1 MLCIY
6 LPIEDTVGTNHENR
20 KTQGISV
27 GEAMKELLV
36 SPPPHIKARTTSN
49 LIMLYVILCLLPT
62 TCWGIYVFGL
72 HALEIILVSI
82 VSAVL
87 SECVGCRL
95 IKKEPGLS
103 AVVTGLL
110 LALCLPPSVP
120 LWVPAV
126 GSVFAIFVGK
136 IAFGGTGNNIFNP
149 ALVGRAFLMLS
160 WPALLAPPVWPVPLE
175 STSSAT
181 PLNLWKHQH
190 VSTSLHDLFW
200 GFRPGCIGE
209 ISAFAILLGGAVLLV
224 LRIIDWRI
232 PASYL
237 GTVALLSWLL
247 GEPVLFH
254 LLAGG
259 LLLGAFFMATDYVT
273 SPITKNGKLIFG
285 AGAGCL
291 LVVIR
296 RFGSL
301 PEGVTY
307 SILIMNA
314 FSPLIERITK
324 PRVYGTKR

>member
-1 MLCIY
+1 MMQNL
-6 LPIEDTVGTNHENR
+6 T
-20 KTQGISV
+20 
-27 GEAMKELLV
+27 V
-36 SPPPHIKARTTSN
+36 SPPPHVRARTSSN
-49 LIMLYVILCLLPT
+49 LIMVAVVLSLLPATAWGVYAFGWRALVVIL
-62 TCWGIYVFGL
+62 ISIAS
-72 HALEIILVSI
+72 ALS
-82 VSAVL
+82 
-87 SECVGCRL
+87 SECLGCWML
-95 IKKEPGLS
+95 KKQPGPS

-120 LWVPAV
+120 FWVPAV
-126 GSVFAIFVGK
+126 GSAFAILVGK
-136 IAFGGTGNNIFNP
+136 IAFGGTGNNLFNP

-160 WPALLAPPVWPVPLE
+160 WPALIAPPTWPVPLE
-175 STSSAT
+175 ATSSAT

-190 VSTSLHDLFW
+190 VTSSLSDMFW

-209 ISAFAILLGGAVLLV
+209 ISAFALLLGGVALLA
-224 LRIIDWRI
+224 LRLIDWRI

-237 GTVALLSWLL
+237 GTVALLTWLL

-273 SPITKNGKLIFG
+273 TPITKRGRLIFG
-285 AGAGCL
+285 VGAGCL

-296 RFGSL
+296 GFGSL

-314 FSPLIERITK
+314 FSPLIERFTK
-324 PRVYGTKR
+324 PRVYGTK